1 MQIKLDRG
9 QFLGVKNIF
18 FAPWDRRILHMKNT
32 MIRLSSP
39 EAVQEF
45 VNAAG
50 RCSFDIDAKHNRI
63 IVDAKSFLGVLG
75 LSSNPI
81 SVYSHGEDL
90 AFEKTLEKF
99 AIC

>member
-1 MQIKLDRG
+1 
-9 QFLGVKNIF
+9 
-18 FAPWDRRILHMKNT
+18 MKNT
-32 MIRLSSP
+32 TIRLNSP

-50 RCSFDIDAKHNRI
+50 KCNFDIDAKYNRI

-75 LSSNPI
+75 LASNPI
-81 SVYSHGEDL
+81 SVYTHGEDV

-99 AIC
+99 AVC

>member
-1 MQIKLDRG
+1 
-9 QFLGVKNIF
+9 
-18 FAPWDRRILHMKNT
+18 MKNT
-32 MIRLSSP
+32 LIRLNGP

-50 RCSFDIDAKHNRI
+50 RCNFDIDAKYNRI

-75 LSSNPI
+75 LSTNPI
-81 SVYSHGEDL
+81 SVYSHGEDV

-99 AIC
+99 AVC